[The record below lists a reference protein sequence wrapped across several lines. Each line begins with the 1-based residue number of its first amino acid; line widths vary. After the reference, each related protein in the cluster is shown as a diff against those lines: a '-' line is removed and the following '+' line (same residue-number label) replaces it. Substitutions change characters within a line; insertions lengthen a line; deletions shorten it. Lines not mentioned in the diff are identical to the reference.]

1 MFMLFISLKKIYMP
15 SKNEQKLLT
24 SAFEKFI
31 MFLMPE
37 YIGVTFMKTFLFS
50 SPFSVGDVAP
60 KFCLPTKRIKFSVHL
75 FSFQFID

>member
-37 YIGVTFMKTFLFS
+37 YIRVTFMKTFLFT
-50 SPFSVGDVAP
+50 SPFSVGDVVR
-60 KFCLPTKRIKFSVHL
+60 TKRIKFSVHL